1 MSHSSD
7 DVKALL
13 RANIAAIESGERSS
27 LPGARQATSSER
39 KARPVSCES
48 VSVGRDKEGP
58 DDSPERAFRKI
69 ERLACAREQAS
80 EALRR
85 RLVREGFCEDAV
97 EEAVARAQ
105 ACGLV
110 DDLRYADVL
119 VRSRLSQ
126 GKGRRGIVA
135 ELEDLGI
142 AVDEVASLSE
152 GQGVGDDASEISR
165 AIALLERKPPRSK
178 NAREAAYR
186 KLVQKGYGSSVAS
199 SAARQWHESL
209 CSAQFDR
216 IG

>member
-1 MSHSSD
+1 MSHGSD

-13 RANIAAIESGERSS
+13 RANIAAIESGKRSS
-27 LPGARQATSSER
+27 LPGARQTASSKR
-39 KARPVSCES
+39 KARPASNENVFAD
-48 VSVGRDKEGP
+48 RDKEES

-69 ERLACAREQAS
+69 ERLACVREQAS

-97 EEAVARAQ
+97 EEAVARAL

-152 GQGVGDDASEISR
+152 GQRVGDDAAEISR

-186 KLVQKGYGSSVAS
+186 KLIQKGYGSSVAS

-209 CSAQFDR
+209 RSSQFDQT
-216 IG
+216 G

>member
-1 MSHSSD
+1 MSHDLD

-13 RANIAAIESGERSS
+13 RANIAAIEAGRRQVP
-27 LPGARQATSSER
+27 LDARRESSSER
-39 KARPVSCES
+39 NARPASREHAS
-48 VSVGRDKEGP
+48 ADAGNEGP
-58 DDSPERAFRKI
+58 DESSERAFRKI
-69 ERLACAREQAS
+69 ERLACVREQAS

-85 RLVREGFCEDAV
+85 RLTREGFCEEAV
-97 EEAVARAQ
+97 EEAVARAL

-142 AVDEVASLSE
+142 AVEEVASLAE
-152 GQGVGDDASEISR
+152 GEEAGDDASEISR

-186 KLVQKGYGSSVAS
+186 RLVQKGYGSSVAS

-209 CSAQFDR
+209 RSAQVDR
-216 IG
+216 VE